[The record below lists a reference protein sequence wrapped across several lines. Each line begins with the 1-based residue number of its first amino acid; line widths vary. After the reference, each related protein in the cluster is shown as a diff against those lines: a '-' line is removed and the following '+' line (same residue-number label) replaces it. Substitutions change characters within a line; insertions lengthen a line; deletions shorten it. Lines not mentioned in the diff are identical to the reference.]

1 VVELATFG
9 CQTHNEGGSPCRWG
23 PPRRRWARPVA
34 SAYDFDALDSALKIQ
49 REMAVLLRNLA

>member
-1 VVELATFG
+1 MRAGRPAV
-9 CQTHNEGGSPCRWG
+9 G